1 MKTRLSLKIKLAQ
14 SALRIS
20 ILLVTIGVLITAC
33 GFAPRGLQN
42 LFRSNESS
50 PIATENNNLPEEG
63 LDTAMD
69 QEDAGQGT
77 VTLSKTKLTH
87 TMTPSF
93 TASGTASLT
102 LTLTL
107 THTASVTST
116 KTFVYVPPTY
126 TSTHTRMPPTNTSVP
141 PSNTPIPPSET
152 LTATDIQ
159 VTEPPTQ
166 EPTEAPTE
174 APTEKP
180 VCYLL
185 TVTHTGEGND
195 PSASPKNSAGCSN
208 DHYSAGQI
216 IVLSNAIPA
225 SRWEID
231 SWIGTINDYSVE
243 STNRV
248 KMPARDHTVMVIYD
262 SVG

>member
-1 MKTRLSLKIKLAQ
+1 L
-14 SALRIS
+14 

-33 GFAPRGLQN
+33 GFAPRGLKN
-42 LFRSNESS
+42 LFRSNEST
-50 PIATENNNLPEEG
+50 PTVTEIINLREEG
-63 LDTAMD
+63 LDTSMD
-69 QEDAGQGT
+69 QEDAVQIT
-77 VTLSKTKLTH
+77 VTPSKTKLTQI
-87 TMTPSF
+87 MTPSF

-116 KTFVYVPPTY
+116 NTFVFVPPTY
-126 TSTHTRMPPTNTSVP
+126 TSTYTRIPPTKTSIP
-141 PSNTPIPPSET
+141 PMNTPIPPSET
-152 LTATDIQ
+152 HTPTCTQ

-166 EPTEAPTE
+166 EPTEEPTE
-174 APTEKP
+174 APTLELTETP

-185 TVTHTGEGND
+185 TVTHTGEGTD
-195 PSASPKNSAGCSN
+195 PSASPKNSAGCPN
-208 DHYSAGQI
+208 DHYSAGPI
-216 IVLSNAIPA
+216 ILLSNAIPA